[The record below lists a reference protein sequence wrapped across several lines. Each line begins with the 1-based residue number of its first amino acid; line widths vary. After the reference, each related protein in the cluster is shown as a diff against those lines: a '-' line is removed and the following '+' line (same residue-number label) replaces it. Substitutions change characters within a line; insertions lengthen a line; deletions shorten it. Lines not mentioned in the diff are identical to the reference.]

1 MSKLIV
7 LVAATASALQVSP
20 TRPGSVPDM
29 LKSRG
34 QYPAEIAKAVK
45 LSDDLLAVNDEVL
58 SEEPDTACVTVYDK
72 EVMLATHRP
81 CILLTG
87 SRVHVARST
96 AGSFCAAASAVR
108 R

>member
-72 EVMLATHRP
+72 EVMLATHRMRP

-96 AGSFCAAASAVR
+96 APLSSA
-108 R
+108 